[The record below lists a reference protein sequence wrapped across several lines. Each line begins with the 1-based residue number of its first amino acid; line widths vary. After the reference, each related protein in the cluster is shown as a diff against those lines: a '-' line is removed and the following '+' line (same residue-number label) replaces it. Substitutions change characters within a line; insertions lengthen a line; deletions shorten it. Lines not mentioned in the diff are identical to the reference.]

1 MQWCVQMHEDEAA
14 VSRDETHQNLGQ
26 EASSTADELN
36 FSTAWHVNA
45 KIAGFLAAAAGFI
58 LVLVDD
64 LLPRYKQGLSLFG
77 ELSEV
82 LEFVL
87 LCPGL
92 GILVFLSTQYVYQ
105 REFDLK
111 LKIERLEARRFVA
124 LGRIAGSIAHEVRN
138 PLHNIKLVLEEL
150 REQSTDEQ
158 ADLLKHLDDNVER
171 INLAVKMVYELAK
184 PAYHMEDE
192 LVNNIVIKAV
202 LERALEQVRSEFDVS
217 FILENISPDMT
228 VVGHASSF
236 LLAFENVLRNAAQC
250 CEGEANEA
258 GVTIMAYSERQHY
271 RISVVNK
278 GQLPKELLVGD
289 AETFTSKSRGLGLGL
304 YITKHLLERM
314 QGQLKLEQREDQ
326 AIVSFVLQKGVHYD
340 V

>member
-1 MQWCVQMHEDEAA
+1 MHNEDAVLIDGTDAGDAAPAQDGMQSEDL
-14 VSRDETHQNLGQ
+14 SFG
-26 EASSTADELN
+26 
-36 FSTAWHVNA
+36 TAWHLHA
-45 KIAGFLAAAAGFI
+45 KLAGFLAATIGFI

-64 LLPRYKQGLSLFG
+64 LLPRYQQGVSLFG
-77 ELSEV
+77 EFSDV

-92 GILVFLSTQYVYQ
+92 GILAFISTQYVYQ

-111 LKIERLEARRFVA
+111 LKIERSEARRFVA

-150 REQSTDEQ
+150 REQSTGEQ
-158 ADLLKHLDDNVER
+158 DDLLKHLDDNVER

-184 PAYHMEDE
+184 PAYQMGDE
-192 LVNNIVIKAV
+192 LVNNIVIKTV
-202 LERALEQVRSEFDVS
+202 LERAIERTRSEYDIPFR
-217 FILENISPDMT
+217 LENINADVI

-250 CEGEANEA
+250 CERDGNQD
-258 GVTIMAYSERQHY
+258 GVIIRAHSERQHFI
-271 RISVVNK
+271 ISVINK
-278 GQLPKELLVGD
+278 GELPKELLTGN

-314 QGQLKLEQREDQ
+314 QGQLKLEQREQ
-326 AIVSFVLQKGVHYD
+326 EAVVSFVLQKGVHYD